1 MSVFCNKKEGFKSLQ
16 TGFPLRGVH
25 RKPYYK
31 TGGVFFWRY
40 LTSTPKYR
48 FKWFIQMYHLLS
60 SVSFNF

>member
-1 MSVFCNKKEGFKSLQ
+1 MSVLCNKKEGFKPSKTVFPYEVF
-16 TGFPLRGVH
+16 TGN
-25 RKPYYK
+25 YYK
-31 TGGVFFWRY
+31 TGGVFFWQY